1 MDDAVRQGQIL
12 QKRFF
17 SRPLLAVLDSQGIV
31 VKCTIP
37 IFLRTV
43 DENSAALENILVFS
57 LARHYAQFSF
67 SAV

>member
-1 MDDAVRQGQIL
+1 MLLVQGQIF

-17 SRPLLAVLDSQGIV
+17 SCPLLAVLDSQGIV
-31 VKCTIP
+31 VKCTIA

-57 LARHYAQFSF
+57 LARHSAQFSF
-67 SAV
+67 STV